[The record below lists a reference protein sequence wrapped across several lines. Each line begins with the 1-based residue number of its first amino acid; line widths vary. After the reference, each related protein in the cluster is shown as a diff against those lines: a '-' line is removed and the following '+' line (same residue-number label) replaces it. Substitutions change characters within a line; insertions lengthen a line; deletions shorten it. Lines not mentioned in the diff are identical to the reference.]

1 MLLPALA
8 CAVGPLV
15 LALDLATVS
24 SSCDK
29 LVTTIS
35 NLGLE
40 VDSVQHSARVY
51 DKTKPLL
58 ATLKGMHAGQGIG
71 LLV

>member
-1 MLLPALA
+1 MTEALRVA
-8 CAVGPLV
+8 ARRL
-15 LALDLATVS
+15 
-24 SSCDK
+24 